1 MLQGMAAQDPRVPVE
16 VEDYLIALF
25 ARAGQIGGLA
35 GGAVSAG
42 PAGAFGGGRGGAR
55 GGARA
60 ATRMKT
66 KVEERSGNVPG
77 TPDEVAARLAAAFPK
92 AKPLPATGR
101 LRLAVPIGI
110 TGLQQIIIDLDL
122 DLAQAGPGSVQALLR
137 GYGKEG
143 LLSAHPTLKTV
154 DIAWSA
160 IQSGAS

>member
-1 MLQGMAAQDPRVPVE
+1 MLRGMAAQDPRVPVE
-16 VEDYLIALF
+16 VEDYLVALS
-25 ARAGQIGGLA
+25 ARAGQIGGSA

-42 PAGAFGGGRGGAR
+42 GAGAFGGGRGGAR

-77 TPDEVAARLAAAFPK
+77 TPDEVAGRLAAAFPK
-92 AKPLPATGR
+92 AQPLPAAGR

-110 TGLQQIIIDLDL
+110 TGLQQIILDL
-122 DLAQAGPGSVQALLR
+122 DLAPAGPGSVQALLR

-143 LLSAHPTLKTV
+143 LLSTHPTLKTA
-154 DIAWSA
+154 DRAWSA
-160 IQSGAS
+160 IQSIT